1 METTNN
7 KLTSYQNVFFNKLSN
22 FLDTKLYFFGSVQ
35 RFDYF
40 PNSSDIDVT
49 IFTENK
55 NSTIIKLLH
64 FLGMDR
70 SNVREVV
77 WNINHNTLI
86 KGNKLKYK
94 DIDHNL
100 YIEFS
105 IYNEKYKEI
114 VLNDH
119 NSKKTLPFYATF
131 LLLILK
137 FFYYKMKLISKDVYI
152 KSKRF
157 ILNTLV
163 VTKRESQFVM
173 V

>member
-7 KLTSYQNVFFNKLSN
+7 KLTSYQNVFFNNLSN

-55 NSTIIKLLH
+55 NSTIMKLLH
-64 FLGMDR
+64 FLEMDR
-70 SNVREVV
+70 SKVREVV

-94 DIDHNL
+94 DIENNL
-100 YIEFS
+100 YVEFS

-137 FFYYKMKLISKDVYI
+137 FFYYKMKLLSKNVYI

-157 ILNTLV
+157 ILNILV
-163 VTKRESQFVM
+163 GTKRESQFVM

>member
-7 KLTSYQNVFFNKLSN
+7 KLTSYQNVFFNNLSN
-22 FLDTKLYFFGSVQ
+22 YLDTKLYFFGSVQ

-49 IFTENK
+49 IFTDNK
-55 NSTIIKLLH
+55 NSTIMKLLH
-64 FLGMDR
+64 FLEMDR
-70 SNVREVV
+70 SKVREVV

-94 DIDHNL
+94 DIDHDL
-100 YIEFS
+100 YLEFS

-137 FFYYKMKLISKDVYI
+137 FFYYKMKLLSKDVYI

-157 ILNTLV
+157 ILNILV
-163 VTKRESQFVM
+163 GTKRESQFVM